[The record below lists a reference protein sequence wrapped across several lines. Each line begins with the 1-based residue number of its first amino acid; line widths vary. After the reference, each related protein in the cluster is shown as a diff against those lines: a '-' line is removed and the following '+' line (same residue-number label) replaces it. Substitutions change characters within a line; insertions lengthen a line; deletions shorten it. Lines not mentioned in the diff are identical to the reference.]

1 MPGLPRGLLAKAPLR
16 TPQWSPSLD
25 LAPRLGLIGD
35 AARLAKFSVNLARP
49 LAREVGRTIL
59 MRAVGLGRRVA
70 AVVEPLADDLMVPFV
85 SLVGGEAA
93 RAVDVYAGNFSFAG
107 RLVSAN
113 GRSVFALPPPSRRW
127 AEDLHGFVWLKDLAA
142 SDTVLA
148 RVNAQALI
156 EDWIELAESKSHVP
170 LAHEPPVVAMRLLA
184 LIEHAGW
191 VQTDAT
197 AEFRQRL
204 MAQVTQHVRL
214 LRVTEGQRRARGRA
228 EIRIAAALVA
238 SAVAVPMFRA
248 SLNMHRRCL
257 DRGLKEQILTDGGHI
272 SRNPSAIVDAL
283 SLLIPLRDMLA
294 VIGQPASTA
303 HMNAIDRMLPMLRF
317 FVGPGPRLAHF
328 NGAAPVA
335 GPLLEAVLARTDTQ
349 GCAHGNAA
357 HSGYQRIATNGLA
370 LIMDCGGTPPMAFS
384 EDAHAGCLA
393 FEFSSGANRFV
404 INCGTPQGARAN
416 WKKLA
421 RATAAHS
428 TVIVADRSS
437 ATFPASKFVSR
448 LIGPV
453 VLPGPTQVDVDRREH
468 GGAVAIVAG
477 HDGYASDFN
486 LIHERTIRVSD
497 KGDQI
502 DGRDR
507 LMPAGDPDMI
517 EKPYVA
523 RFHLAPGIETVLLT
537 NGVVM
542 LIAPDGEAWE
552 FHSADCLPVIE
563 ESIDFSGVDGPIP
576 THQIVLSAK
585 APATSELR
593 WTFLKTR
600 GATTGG

>member
-1 MPGLPRGLLAKAPLR
+1 MPGLPRGLLAKSPVRVPHR
-16 TPQWSPSLD
+16 TPTLD
-25 LAPRLGLIGD
+25 LAPRLTVMGD
-35 AARLAKFSVNLARP
+35 AARLTKLAVSLARP

-59 MRAVGLGRRVA
+59 MRALGLGRRVA
-70 AVVEPLADDLMVPFV
+70 SIVEPVADDLMVPFV
-85 SLVGGEAA
+85 SLVSGDAA
-93 RAVDVYAGNFSFAG
+93 RSDDVYAGNFSFAG
-107 RLVSAN
+107 RLVTAN
-113 GRSVFALPPPSRRW
+113 GRSVFTLPPPSRRW
-127 AEDLHGFVWLKDLAA
+127 AEDLHGFVWLRDLAA
-142 SDTVLA
+142 SDTTLA

-156 EDWIELAESKSHVP
+156 EDWIELAEAKSHIP
-170 LAHEPPVVAMRLLA
+170 LAHEPAVVALRLLA

-191 VQTDAT
+191 VLADAT

-204 MAQVTQHVRL
+204 MAQITAHVRL
-214 LRVTEGQRRARGRA
+214 LRITEGQRRARGRV
-228 EIRIAAALVA
+228 ELRIAAALLA
-238 SAVAVPMFRA
+238 SAVTVPAFRA
-248 SLNMHRRCL
+248 ALAIHRRRL
-257 DRGLKEQILTDGGHI
+257 DRVLKEQILTDGGHI

-283 SLLIPLRDMLA
+283 ALLIPLRDMLA
-294 VIGQPASTA
+294 VIGQPASAA

-335 GPLLEAVLARTDTQ
+335 GPLLEAALARTDTQ

-370 LIMDCGGTPPMAFS
+370 LIVDCGTPPPIPFS
-384 EDAHAGCLA
+384 DDAHAGCLA

-428 TVIVADRSS
+428 TVIVGDRSS
-437 ATFPASKFVSR
+437 ATFPALKFVSR

-477 HDGYASDFN
+477 HDGYAADFN

-497 KGDQI
+497 NGDQI

-523 RFHLAPGIETVLLT
+523 RFHLAPAIETVLLT

-552 FHSADCLPVIE
+552 FHCADCLPEIE